1 MENFLSGRKK
11 VSAEKLP
18 AGAYQLSS
26 DNSSLSKLEVVSSNA
41 GEPKVELIT
50 EKGSVQAIIITCKCG
65 ERIELKC
72 HY

>member
-1 MENFLSGRKK
+1 MQNFLSGRKN

-18 AGAYQLSS
+18 ANSFKISS
-26 DNSSLSKLEVVSSNA
+26 DNTDFTKVEVVNA
-41 GEPKVELIT
+41 GTELPKVELVT
-50 EKGSVQAIIITCKCG
+50 DGGSIKAIIVTCKCG